1 LLSKSNKLQ
10 QRLIVN
16 TVSET
21 QQKQT
26 KGILPA
32 QLSEQANFTLIA
44 EHATDN

>member
-1 LLSKSNKLQ
+1 M
-10 QRLIVN
+10 

-32 QLSEQANFTLIA
+32 QLKLPRQNSS
-44 EHATDN
+44 D